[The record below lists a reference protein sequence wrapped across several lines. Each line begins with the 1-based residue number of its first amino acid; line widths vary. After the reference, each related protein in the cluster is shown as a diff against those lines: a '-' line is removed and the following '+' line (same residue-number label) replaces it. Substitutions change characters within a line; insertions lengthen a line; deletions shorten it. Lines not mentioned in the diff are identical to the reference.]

1 MKTLLGI
8 VFNRWTL
15 FTVLLAALS
24 LVVWIVGPLV
34 AVAGREPLE
43 TERSRWFSIATLV
56 VLAMLTIA
64 WNAWRA
70 QRGNA
75 SVVKQLMAAPAPST
89 EPTESPDLAAVRA
102 RFERALLQLR
112 SARFGSGKL
121 LEGWSARLNGRYVYE
136 LPWYLIIGAP
146 GSGKTTALHHCGLNF
161 PLAKAAGDAPMRG
174 VGGTRNCDWWF
185 TDQAVLIDTA
195 GRFTTQDSDRETDRA
210 TWSGFLKLLARARPR
225 QPINGALVTIALP
238 DLLTRG
244 AEERDRHAATVR
256 LRVQELQQDLGIEFP
271 VYLLVTK
278 CDLMAGFMDYYALL
292 DKEQRAAPWG
302 FTFALDA
309 KDIVPLTG
317 RFDSEFEL
325 LSQRLIDGLV
335 ERLQLERDPRRRA
348 AIYAFPGQFA
358 NLQALLREFVD
369 AAFQPSVFEQSPL
382 LRGVYFISGT
392 QEGTPIDRLLGSVAR
407 AYRLEHALLAPNQ
420 SSGKSYFLTRLL
432 GEVVFAESGLAGINR
447 KWERRRSQMAIA
459 GYAAI
464 ALLSVGAVAAWSIST
479 VNNRHY
485 VADVGTRAEAVRH
498 LLNTTPNRNSPDLLP
513 IAPVLAA
520 TEGLAR
526 PAIDSQVPRSL
537 GYGLFQGKKLD
548 SAAHTAY
555 DRMLVDAVLPRLA
568 LRAEERLRQAGNEP
582 ESQYEALKTYLMLHD
597 PEHFDAK
604 ALKHEYERDWDAQL
618 GRELTTEQRA
628 GLSRHLDAL
637 LAQGATVSPVPK
649 DAALIAATRA
659 QLTATTLPQRIYNR
673 MRLQGLGGDFPE
685 FSIVSAAGNNAAL
698 VFTRASGQPLTK
710 GVPGLYSHAGY
721 HKGFQNEVGRV
732 SAELAEEQGWV
743 LGVTEPLRATPAT
756 ALLLPG
762 GGLTDQVRRLYLT
775 DYAAAWEA
783 FIADIRIV
791 PLPNLGQSVQ
801 VARLLSASDSPLP
814 LLMKALS
821 TQTTLGPTPGKGL
834 LQKAEKTAVDVIRQ
848 GTSAVNSAVNSATTP
863 KKPAALST
871 EPRLESIVDDRFLG
885 LRQLVTAPEGGK
897 APIDRTMELV
907 GDVYVMLNAI
917 ETALKGKAVPPPS
930 PVPNI
935 VKSEAARLPD
945 PLRSMLDTL
954 ASSSARHAQ
963 GTIRTT
969 LGGDIRSQVGEFCNQ
984 AIAGRYPMDRRAT
997 RDATQADFA
1006 QMFAPGGRI
1015 DRLFQEKLKSHVDTS
1030 TRPWRFLATDGVP
1043 LGLDAGSLPQFQR
1056 AAAIRDTFFPA
1067 GAAASA
1073 LKLEFKPV
1081 EMDRELTQFVLDVD
1095 GQVVRYAHGPQIP
1108 TAVQWPGPRGTSQ
1121 VRVQI
1126 TPPGSSG
1133 TAGMVTEGPWALF
1146 RLFDRVRIEPGN
1158 SPERFRATFDIDGRK
1173 AIFDVTA
1180 SSVRNPFVLRELTD
1194 FSCPMG
1200 L

>member
-1 MKTLLGI
+1 MRLL
-8 VFNRWTL
+8 V
-15 FTVLLAALS
+15 
-24 LVVWIVGPLV
+24 
-34 AVAGREPLE
+34 
-43 TERSRWFSIATLV
+43 
-56 VLAMLTIA
+56 
-64 WNAWRA
+64 
-70 QRGNA
+70 
-75 SVVKQLMAAPAPST
+75 
-89 EPTESPDLAAVRA
+89 
-102 RFERALLQLR
+102 
-112 SARFGSGKL
+112 
-121 LEGWSARLNGRYVYE
+121 
-136 LPWYLIIGAP
+136 
-146 GSGKTTALHHCGLNF
+146 
-161 PLAKAAGDAPMRG
+161 
-174 VGGTRNCDWWF
+174 
-185 TDQAVLIDTA
+185 
-195 GRFTTQDSDRETDRA
+195 
-210 TWSGFLKLLARARPR
+210 RARPR
-225 QPINGALVTIALP
+225 QPINGALVTVALP

-244 AEERDRHAATVR
+244 SEERARHAATVR

-271 VYLLVTK
+271 IYLMVTK
-278 CDLMAGFMDYYALL
+278 CDLMAGFMDYFALL
-292 DKEQRAAPWG
+292 DKDQRAAPWG
-302 FTFALDA
+302 FTFPLDA
-309 KDIVPLTG
+309 KDSAAAPA
-317 RFDSEFEL
+317 RFDSEYGL
-325 LSQRLIDGLV
+325 LLQRLVDGLV
-335 ERLQLERDPRRRA
+335 ERLQAERDPRRRA

-369 AAFQPSVFEQSPL
+369 AVFQPSAFELQPL

-432 GEVVFAESGLAGINR
+432 GEVVFAESGLAGTNR
-447 KWERRRSQMAIA
+447 KWERRRTQMAIG

-464 ALLSVGAVAAWSIST
+464 ALLSVGAVAAWSTST
-479 VNNRHY
+479 LNNRRY
-485 VADVGTRAEAVRH
+485 VADVDTRAEAVR
-498 LLNTTPNRNSPDLLP
+498 LALNTTPNRNSPDLLP

-526 PAIDSQVPRSL
+526 PAVDGEVPRSL

-597 PEHFDAK
+597 PDHFDPK
-604 ALKHEYERDWDAQL
+604 ALKVEFERDWDAQL

-637 LAQGATVSPVPK
+637 LAQGATVSPLPK
-649 DAALIAATRA
+649 DGALIAATRA
-659 QLTATTLPQRIYNR
+659 QLTASTLPQRIYNR
-673 MRLQGLGGDFPE
+673 MRLQGLAGDFPE
-685 FSIVSAAGNNAAL
+685 FSIVRAAGNNAAL

-743 LGVTEPLRATPAT
+743 LGVVEPPRAAAAAAAARMMPASSL
-756 ALLLPG
+756 A
-762 GGLTDQVRRLYLT
+762 DQVRRLYLN
-775 DYAAAWEA
+775 DYAATWEA

-791 PLPNLGQSVQ
+791 PLPSLGQSVQ

-814 LLMKALS
+814 VLMRALS

-834 LQKAEKTAVDVIRQ
+834 LQKAEKTAADVIRQ
-848 GTSAVNSAVNSATTP
+848 GANAVNNAVNSAVTSTTAP

-897 APIDRTMELV
+897 APIERTMELV
-907 GDVYVMLNAI
+907 GDVYVMLNAV
-917 ETALKGKAVPPPS
+917 ETALKGKTVPPPS

-945 PLRSMLDTL
+945 PVRSMLDTL
-954 ASSSARHAQ
+954 ATSSARHAQ
-963 GTIRTT
+963 GTLRTT
-969 LGGDIRSQVGEFCNQ
+969 LGGDIRSQVGEFCSQ
-984 AIAGRYPMDRRAT
+984 AIAGRYPMDRRST

-1030 TRPWRFLATDGVP
+1030 TRPWRFLSTDGVP

-1073 LKLEFKPV
+1073 LRLEFKPI

-1095 GQVVRYAHGPQIP
+1095 GQIVRYAHGPQIP

-1133 TAGMVTEGPWALF
+1133 TAGMVTDGPWALF

-1173 AIFDVTA
+1173 AVFDVTA
-1180 SSVRNPFVLRELTD
+1180 SSVRNPFLLRELTD
-1194 FSCPMG
+1194 FTCPMG